1 MIQERYI
8 VTERHKLVID
18 TSWIGVD
25 IHAVTDEHQLV
36 EWWQKLLRVGGPV
49 NQVADRSLAELQ
61 TALWVRVNTLYPS
74 RALKFEDLE
83 SVNKL
88 QSTHEHAVY

>member
-8 VTERHKLVID
+8 VTAQHSKVID

-25 IHAVTDEHQLV
+25 IHKITDEHQLI
-36 EWWQKLLRVGGPV
+36 EWWQKVLRVGGPV
-49 NQVADRSLAELQ
+49 NKIADRYLHELQ
-61 TALWVRVNTLYPS
+61 IALWTRVNTLYPT

-83 SVNKL
+83 SVKQL
-88 QSTHEHAVY
+88 QSTRDYATA